1 MDVLDIVRR
10 RISSVIGL
18 SAQKDFQSVPG
29 SCRPEPSI
37 PSVNNRSKIVICVP
51 NQLRQAAKIVDLL
64 QSGCSVLL
72 NLENVDDTISNR
84 LLDFIA
90 GVAYHNENQIRQ
102 VAPSAYL
109 ILPFDADILIDRT
122 YSGYS
127 ETPFV
132 VSGSFFTE

>member
-1 MDVLDIVRR
+1 MSWILFGGEYPLLSGYLPKKVFSPFRVL
-10 RISSVIGL
+10 
-18 SAQKDFQSVPG
+18 AAPN
-29 SCRPEPSI
+29 RPSPASI
-37 PSVNNRSKIVICVP
+37 IVICVP

-132 VSGSFFTE
+132 ISGSFL